1 MKKFFMLSS
10 VVLWCA
16 AVSGCVDIY
25 QHLTKDGDGLVR
37 NTIKVTVSK
46 AVFEMAGS
54 FSEERINYD
63 ELFSDGNVDINAYDR
78 FKATSRK
85 INDALDV
92 GYLLDM
98 KVDYRDKAI
107 ADGIAKDAV
116 SFMPQFKGKNIVIH
130 VDCLGDGDMSSDDNM
145 MAAAFLATGKYRI
158 AVNKKMIAGIDKA
171 SVKTSDGEQSLSVYD
186 MLDEYLVEIPVPLI
200 FMSAVDVILYG
211 KCTAAQSFWTL
222 FGFS

>member
-37 NTIKVTVSK
+37 NTIKVTISK
-46 AVFEMAGS
+46 TVFEMAGS
-54 FSEERINYD
+54 FSEESIDYD

-85 INDALDV
+85 INDEMDV

-116 SFMPQFKGKNIVIH
+116 SFMPQFKDKNIVIH
-130 VDCLGDGDMSSDDNM
+130 VDCLSEGGMSEDNM

-158 AVNKKMIAGIDKA
+158 AVNKKIIAGIDKA
-171 SVKTSDGEQSLSVYD
+171 SVRTSDGEQPLSVYD

-211 KCTAAQSFWTL
+211 K
-222 FGFS
+222 